1 MRQPQYS
8 PSKLGVYQ
16 TCPRQYYYQYV
27 RKLPRRAWAN
37 QSFGTSLHRT
47 LQVIHEQG
55 GPQEQSLETA
65 KRQLE
70 TSWTSAGYDSKAHE
84 AAELARGKELLA
96 AYYETWSGVDGTPV
110 ILEKRMSAPYKGS
123 VLLGIIDR
131 VDRMADGSL
140 EIIDYKSGFAPDSVR
155 PQTVQQLAIYHHL
168 IAHKLS
174 ETPERHSVHYL
185 ASNVRLKVQFT
196 PGLVAEVLDRVVETI
211 RALESDKRFIPRLAA
226 HCTWCDYQRYCDVGQ
241 SYRPELPD
249 PPSS

>member
-16 TCPRQYYYQYV
+16 TCPRQYYFQYV

-47 LQVIHEQG
+47 LQVLHEQG

-65 KRQLE
+65 QRQLE

-110 ILEKRMSAPYKGS
+110 LLEKRMSAPYQGA
-123 VLLGIIDR
+123 VLLGIVDR
-131 VDRMADGSL
+131 VDRMADGTL
-140 EIIDYKSGFAPDSVR
+140 AIIDYKSGHAPETVR
-155 PQTVQQLAIYHHL
+155 PQTIQQLAIYHYL
-168 IAHKLS
+168 IEQKLQ
-174 ETPERHSVHYL
+174 ETPTGHAVHYL
-185 ASNVRLKVQFT
+185 ASNLRLQVPFT
-196 PGLVAEVLDRVVETI
+196 AGLLAQVLAGVHETI
-211 RALESDKRFIPRLAA
+211 RRLEADQRFIPRLAD
-226 HCTWCDYQRYCDVGQ
+226 HCAWCDYQRYCDVGRSFQ
-241 SYRPELPD
+241 AEAD
-249 PPSS
+249 EQG

>member
-16 TCPRQYYYQYV
+16 TCPRQYYFQYV

-55 GPQEQSLETA
+55 GPQEQTLETA
-65 KRQLE
+65 QRQLE
-70 TSWTSAGYDSKAHE
+70 ASWTSAGYDSKAHE
-84 AAELARGKELLA
+84 QAELERGKELLA

-110 ILEKRMSAPYKGS
+110 LLEKRMSAPYKGS

-131 VDRMADGSL
+131 VDRMADGTL
-140 EIIDYKSGFAPDSVR
+140 EIIDYKSGHAPESVR

-168 IAHKLS
+168 IEHKLH
-174 ETPERHSVHYL
+174 ETPAGHSVHYL

-196 PGLVAEVLDRVVETI
+196 QSHLSEVLDGVLATI
-211 RALESDKRFIPRLAA
+211 QALEADHRFIPRLAA
-226 HCTWCDYQRYCDVGQ
+226 HCTWCDYQRFCDVGR
-241 SYRPELPD
+241 SYRPEID
-249 PPSS
+249 EQA

>member
-55 GPQEQSLETA
+55 GPREQSLETA
-65 KRQLE
+65 QRQLE
-70 TSWTSAGYDSKAHE
+70 ASWASAGYDSRDHE

-96 AYYETWSGVDGTPV
+96 AYYETWSGVDGVPV
-110 ILEKRMSAPYKGS
+110 LLEKRMSAPYKGS
-123 VLLGIIDR
+123 VLLGIVDR
-131 VDRMADGSL
+131 VDRLADGSL
-140 EIIDYKSGFAPDSVR
+140 EVIDYKSGHAPGAVR

-168 IAHKLS
+168 IEHRLS
-174 ETPERHSVHYL
+174 ETPRRHSVHYL
-185 ASNVRLKVQFT
+185 ASNVRLKVEFT
-196 PGLVAEVLDRVVETI
+196 PGLLADVLEGAYETI
-211 RALESDKRFIPRLAA
+211 RALEADQRFIPRLAS
-226 HCTWCDYQRYCDVGQ
+226 HCTWCDYQRYCDVGR
-241 SYRPELPD
+241 SYRPET
-249 PPSS
+249 SEQA